1 MAEGED
7 GREDRQNVR
16 KLKEIEE
23 IKANPIMKRG
33 LKTMIMFNKH
43 LTQVEPLRL
52 PEGVDCKGL
61 TPREIVDYHLKD
73 YKPPVAPKIN
83 AEQQSNILV
92 SNNEV
97 SLEGSFDK
105 SVDSLADE
113 IEST

>member
-1 MAEGED
+1 LED
-7 GREDRQNVR
+7 GRGDKQNVR

-52 PEGVDCKGL
+52 PEGVDCKVL

-73 YKPPVAPKIN
+73 SKPAVAPKIIT
-83 AEQQSNILV
+83 EQQPNILV
-92 SNNEV
+92 TNNEA
-97 SLEGSFDK
+97 SFEGSFDK
-105 SVDSLADE
+105 SIDSFVDELE
-113 IEST
+113 TT

>member
-1 MAEGED
+1 LVQGED
-7 GREDRQNVR
+7 GREDKQNIK

-73 YKPPVAPKIN
+73 YKPVVAPKIN
-83 AEQQSNILV
+83 TEQQSNILV
-92 SNNEV
+92 SNNEA

-105 SVDSLADE
+105 SVESLPDD

>member
-1 MAEGED
+1 LED
-7 GREDRQNVR
+7 GKGDKQNVR

-52 PEGVDCKGL
+52 PEGVDCKVL

-73 YKPPVAPKIN
+73 SKPAVAPKIIT
-83 AEQQSNILV
+83 EQQPNILV
-92 SNNEV
+92 TNNEA
-97 SLEGSFDK
+97 SFEGSFDK
-105 SVDSLADE
+105 SIDSFVDE
-113 IEST
+113 TETT

>member
-1 MAEGED
+1 VKGED
-7 GREDRQNVR
+7 GRGDKQNVR

-61 TPREIVDYHLKD
+61 TPREIVDFHLKD
-73 YKPPVAPKIN
+73 YKPTVAPIIN
-83 AEQQSNILV
+83 KEQQSNILV

-97 SLEGSFDK
+97 SLEGSFDQ
-105 SVDSLADE
+105 SVDSLTD
-113 IEST
+113 

>member
-1 MAEGED
+1 
-7 GREDRQNVR
+7 
-16 KLKEIEE
+16 
-23 IKANPIMKRG
+23 
-33 LKTMIMFNKH
+33 MIMFNKH

-73 YKPPVAPKIN
+73 YKPPAAPKIN

-113 IEST
+113 IESTQDPILPRPVKNYHNNVVVVEQKQYW